1 MRTTTQMANP
11 MTASEVLRKARALIE
26 KPENWTQG
34 AYARGI
40 DDAGKSIKD
49 ACSLCTVG
57 AVYAITND
65 LWVGGEK
72 IFQRVLYW
80 LGSAL
85 AGLGEPPH
93 DSAEKNSQKDG
104 EHGLQVIAFNDT
116 HTHAEVLALFDRAI
130 AAAEARGE

>member
-1 MRTTTQMANP
+1 

-40 DDAGKSIKD
+40 DDAGQGIKD
-49 ACSLCTVG
+49 ACSLCAVG
-57 AVYAITND
+57 SVYAITDD
-65 LWVGGEK
+65 LKASGEPV
-72 IFQRVLYW
+72 FRRVLYW

-85 AGLGEPPH
+85 ARPREPPL
-93 DSAEKNSQKDG
+93 DSAE
-104 EHGLQVIAFNDT
+104 VIAFNDT
-116 HTHAEVLALFDRAI
+116 HTHAEVLSLFDRAI

>member
-1 MRTTTQMANP
+1 

-49 ACSLCTVG
+49 ACSLCAVG
-57 AVYAITND
+57 AVYAITDD
-65 LWVGGEK
+65 LKAGGEK
-72 IFQRVLYW
+72 VFQRVLYW

-85 AGLGEPPH
+85 ARPGEPPL
-93 DSAEKNSQKDG
+93 DSAD
-104 EHGLQVIAFNDT
+104 VIAFNDT
-116 HTHAEVLALFDRAI
+116 RTHAEVLSLFDRAI